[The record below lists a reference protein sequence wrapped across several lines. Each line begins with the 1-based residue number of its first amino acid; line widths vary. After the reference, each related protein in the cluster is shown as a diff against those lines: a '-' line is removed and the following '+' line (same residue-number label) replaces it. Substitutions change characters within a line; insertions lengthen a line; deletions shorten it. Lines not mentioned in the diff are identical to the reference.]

1 MSDRRF
7 FMKRFLLILNV
18 FVFISFIFVACSQTV
33 ETKNDSSQVATETPY
48 DGHIVSVDELED
60 FINSITTTDVVKIR
74 VIGSGNSFSNRNWGD
89 LFKNEN
95 LKIDLDLSLLEGE
108 IISMNLRDW
117 KSLVKLTCPKNLKY
131 FYINRYCSNLE
142 SIIFPNPNTLEIVEL
157 GKFQSLKNLKTVVLP
172 NSVTEIEA
180 YAFSGCEN
188 LKNITLPDSLKI
200 IGEKAF
206 SNSGLDSI
214 TLPKSIKS
222 IATDAFD
229 KCRLKR
235 IIISS
240 GITELPDGVFK
251 NCEPLEITLP
261 ETLKTIGDEAFAGV
275 GVSYYYNVVVK
286 FNYQNIV
293 IPSSVETIGKN
304 AFRNQ
309 GDYLKYALEEK
320 AFNITFKNK
329 KGWKAGETPISESDL
344 SDPVKAAEYLTNTYC
359 DQVWTRSD
367 N

>member
-1 MSDRRF
+1 
-7 FMKRFLLILNV
+7 MKRFLLILNV

-74 VIGSGNSFSNRNWGD
+74 VIGSGNSFINRNWGD

-95 LKIDLDLSLLEGE
+95 LKIDLDLSFLEGK
-108 IISMNLRDW
+108 IISMNLIGW
-117 KSLVKLTCPKNLKY
+117 KSLVKLTCPKNLYRSSSSLSKY
-131 FYINRYCSNLE
+131 LSISGCSNLE
-142 SIIFPNPNTLEIVEL
+142 SIIFPNPNTLEIVEQRE
-157 GKFQSLKNLKTVVLP
+157 FQLLENLKTVVLP

-180 YAFSGCEN
+180 YAFSGCTN
-188 LKNITLPDSLKI
+188 LKNITLPDSLET

-206 SNSGLDSI
+206 RRTRLESI

-229 KCRLKR
+229 ECRLKR

-344 SDPVKAAEYLTNTYC
+344 ADPVKAAEYLTNTYC
-359 DQVWTRSD
+359 DQVWTRSEQ
-367 N
+367 